1 MFKVIRHRIGIPF
14 ARNSFAEFSSMFPSK
29 RVARGIT
36 AMWWFLAV
44 AWLFTVVFTFDKY
57 LVVSLNSYYLDS
69 SDTTLKY
76 VSSLALDGSL
86 LTTDG
91 AEYPPG
97 SWTDQYPVSGAY
109 QQTMYSPRE
118 LLVFIPMTYLDVF
131 KYMGFPQW
139 SLLGITVI
147 YSLVMRFVLTRQTR
161 LVHPIARP
169 EPLGNATDKPV
180 VVSDSLTSGSLG
192 NATADLSGDSNLD
205 SLINATSDLSKG
217 SESHR
222 VSYSDVL
229 APFAVSSSG
238 DVSRLRVPYFMVAS
252 CVSPRGYRWGV
263 LVTWCL
269 LVCNFVFW
277 SFCLF

>member
-1 MFKVIRHRIGIPF
+1 MFKVLSHRMGIPF

-44 AWLFTVVFTFDKY
+44 AWLLTVVFTFDKY
-57 LVVSLNSYYLDS
+57 LAVSLNSYYLDS

-86 LTTDG
+86 MTTDG

-109 QQTMYSPRE
+109 QQTMYSPKE

-147 YSLVMRFVLTRQTR
+147 YSLVMRFVITRQTR
-161 LVHPIARP
+161 LFHPIVRP
-169 EPLGNATDKPV
+169 EPLGNATSNPSNPQQGIGNAT
-180 VVSDSLTSGSLG
+180 SDPSQGSDSLG
-192 NATADLSGDSNLD
+192 NATSDPSD
-205 SLINATSDLSKG
+205 SLGVSD
-217 SESHR
+217 
-222 VSYSDVL
+222 SDVL
-229 APFAVSSSG
+229 APFVASPLVS
-238 DVSRLRVPYFMVAS
+238 DVSRLKVPYFMVAS